1 MDGAVIEVSA
11 AAGDTVKRGQT
22 LAVLE
27 AMKMEHALKADCDG
41 TVDTVTVSAGDQVKR
56 QQLLITVTPEVVT
69 E

>member
-1 MDGAVIEVSA
+1 
-11 AAGDTVKRGQT
+11 
-22 LAVLE
+22 
-27 AMKMEHALKADCDG
+27 MKMEHALKADCDG